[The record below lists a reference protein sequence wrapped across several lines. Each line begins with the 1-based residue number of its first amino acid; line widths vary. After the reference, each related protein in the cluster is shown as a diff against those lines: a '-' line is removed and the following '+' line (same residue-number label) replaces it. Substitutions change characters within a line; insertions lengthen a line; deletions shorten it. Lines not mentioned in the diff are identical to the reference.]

1 MIRNFGK
8 QITPFPKYI
17 SLSSFVC
24 KRNFQIIFVAFFR
37 VYITLKSTFLHLNKT
52 CVYQSLSPVQL
63 FVTPQTEAHQ
73 DSLSIE
79 FFRQEYWSRL
89 PFPSPGDHPDPGIEH
104 NPALRLDS
112 LLSELPGKPPNQDIQ
127 MHKSKGKKWGYQ

>member
-89 PFPSPGDHPDPGIEH
+89 PFPSPGDLTNPGIQPKPLTS
-104 NPALRLDS
+104 PALADRFFTTSIILEALLYPMCCALS
-112 LLSELPGKPPNQDIQ
+112 LS
-127 MHKSKGKKWGYQ
+127 HV